1 MPELGRLERVDPRT
15 VWKEEARDF
24 TPWLRENISLLS
36 KTIGLDIDLV
46 ETEVRIGGFA
56 ADLVGEEPTTKK
68 PVVIENQLSRTDHDH
83 LGKLLTYASGIDA
96 GTLVWVATDFRD
108 EHKQTLEWLNNVSV
122 EGIYFFGIQL
132 EVIRVDES
140 LPAPNF
146 NIVVGPPA
154 VKPPVLGQVTPR
166 RQRYHDF
173 FAGLLEQL
181 KAAKPDITNASKVGY
196 ESWFA
201 FSAGRSGFAFSFSFT
216 QNKRFRLEL
225 YIDTGD
231 GDKNKR
237 AFDALFENRSEIQE
251 RLEPEVAWER
261 LDTAQASRVAVYW
274 PETVTIMSGEDR
286 LASLRGWAVDTMIRF
301 KQVLGPYITRLSF

>member
-1 MPELGRLERVDPRT
+1 MPELGRLERVDPRK
-15 VWKEEARDF
+15 VWKEERDF
-24 TPWLRENISLLS
+24 TRWLRENIPLLS

-46 ETEVRIGGFA
+46 ESEVSIGAFA
-56 ADLVGEEPTTKK
+56 ADLVGREPTTKK

-96 GTLVWVATDFRD
+96 GTLIWVATDFRD

-132 EVIRVDES
+132 EVLRVEES
-140 LPAPNF
+140 PPAPNF
-146 NIVVGPPA
+146 IIVVGPPA
-154 VKPPVLGQVTPR
+154 VKPPVVGQVTPR
-166 RQRYHDF
+166 SQRYHDF
-173 FAGLLEQL
+173 FASLLEQL

-196 ESWFA
+196 DSSFW
-201 FSAGRSGFAFSFSFT
+201 FSAGRTGFALSFAFT
-216 QNKRFRLEL
+216 QDKRFRVEL

-231 GDKNKR
+231 GERNKR
-237 AFDALFENRSEIQE
+237 AFDTLAGSRGEIEEALGCA
-251 RLEPEVAWER
+251 VTWDR
-261 LDTAQASRVAVYW
+261 LDAAQASRVAVYW

-301 KQVLGPYITRLSF
+301 KQVLGPYITGLSL

>member
-1 MPELGRLERVDPRT
+1 MPELGHLERVDPKKI
-15 VWKEEARDF
+15 WKEERDF
-24 TPWLRENISLLS
+24 TRWLRENIPLLS

-46 ETEVRIGGFA
+46 ESEVSIGAFA
-56 ADLVGEEPTTKK
+56 ADLVGQEPTTKK

-96 GTLVWVATDFRD
+96 GTLIWLATDFRD
-108 EHKQTLEWLNNVSV
+108 EHRQTLEWLNNVSA

-166 RQRYHDF
+166 GQRYHDF

-181 KAAKPDITNASKVGY
+181 KAARPDITNASKVRY
-196 ESWFA
+196 DSWFA
-201 FSAGRSGFAFSFSFT
+201 FSAGRSGFAFSFAFT
-216 QNKRFRLEL
+216 QDKRFRVEL
-225 YIDTGD
+225 YIDTGE
-231 GDKNKR
+231 GERNKR
-237 AFDALFENRSEIQE
+237 AFDTLAGSRGEIEKALGCA
-251 RLEPEVAWER
+251 VTWDR
-261 LDTAQASRVAVYW
+261 LDAAQASRVAVYW

-286 LASLRGWAVDTMIRF
+286 LAALRDWAIDTMIRF
-301 KQVLGPYITRLSF
+301 KQVLGPYVTGLSL